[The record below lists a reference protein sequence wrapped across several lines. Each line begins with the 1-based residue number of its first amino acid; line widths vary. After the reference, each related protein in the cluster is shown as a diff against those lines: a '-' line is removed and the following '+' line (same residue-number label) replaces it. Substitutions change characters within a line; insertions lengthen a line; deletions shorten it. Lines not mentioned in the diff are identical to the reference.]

1 MAVRTLDIKLVG
13 HNELGAATREA
24 DRDLRRLTMEA
35 ERSAQRFQKRMARDF
50 SVPRTQGLM
59 DRRNLVASRTVEDQ
73 LYREVRAIEL
83 RRVRE
88 ETMRAARESRMQ
100 LIQQR
105 VRADLGLE
113 TAAAVQ
119 REKIVG
125 EAVKKEAMRQG
136 QQAAAARTGMI
147 GGFSRQ
153 QMQLLIRGGAVT
165 MAGMTLGQV
174 TDKMVEMR
182 DLAADGKAHWTD
194 ITLEIGKSIPLL
206 GGFVRAGENIN
217 ELFTGTKRE
226 VQEIA
231 RHADMI
237 AGAIDIHR
245 KAFFETRAIREQTA
259 MEGTARSRDIARI
272 GMPEPSASI
281 QRYRDQLKTL
291 EEQSRA
297 RQQAEI
303 QAILDESAEAKT
315 IAELRRELNKLVP
328 PDEPDMGRQRFID
341 PDKPHRQA
349 AERKKVLKRR
359 ADIKRQ
365 IAALEEQQDQAV
377 AAVTDREEQILA
389 QARAETAKNI
399 GVIERQEAQKS
410 RAERM
415 RFERQEADARRAH
428 ARTIEDIQRESAE
441 RRTQAE
447 ADLEA
452 MRLRAMGRT
461 HEAELAELREQGRRR
476 QVELDRQQAEARR
489 GVEDAWHRALN
500 QFRGSA
506 VNLFDAARTMD
517 GRHITDT
524 FRRELMV
531 RHITDTFRREWMAS
545 QEAMRGLMRQWEIAG
560 AVGEATDAERQAAQ
574 RMEAERRALLTSEAE
589 KSVRREIMDMQMRS
603 LDTMGE
609 QGRMEAEKLRIADE
623 YLRKQ
628 ERLEQISR
636 DMALSAEVR
645 AEAEKMLAKLDTDKA
660 SALARIRP
668 QQTATQAYVQSA
680 EGYLRR
686 GAADYFAE
694 LSRKAGSE
702 TMAESPEVRATRD
715 VKKVNE
721 DQLKVL
727 NEMKNA
733 MQTLASRIG
742 QAAYR
747 AWQ

>member
-13 HNELGAATREA
+13 HNEIGAATREA
-24 DRDLRRLTMEA
+24 DRDLRRMTMEA
-35 ERSAQRFQKRMARDF
+35 ERNAQRMQQRMQRDF

-59 DRRNLVASRTVEDQ
+59 DRRDLVASRTVEDQ
-73 LYREVRAIEL
+73 LYRETRAIEL
-83 RRVRE
+83 RRIRE

-113 TAAAVQ
+113 VSAAVQ

-147 GGFSRQ
+147 GGFSQQ
-153 QMQLLIRGGAVT
+153 QMQLLIRGGAVA

-182 DLAADGKAHWTD
+182 DLASDGKANWAD
-194 ITLEIGKSIPLL
+194 ISLEIGKSIPLL

-217 ELFTGTKRE
+217 ELLTGQKRHW
-226 VQEIA
+226 QEIHD
-231 RHADMI
+231 RIELVDT
-237 AGAIDIHR
+237 AIDAHR
-245 KAFFETRAIREQTA
+245 RTILRTADAQRQAEMQALTRRE
-259 MEGTARSRDIARI
+259 SISLI
-272 GMPEPSASI
+272 GVPEPSRSI
-281 QRYRDQLKTL
+281 RAEENRHRQLVRESRERERQAVKAIT
-291 EEQSRA
+291 EESE
-297 RQQAEI
+297 QAKI
-303 QAILDESAEAKT
+303 
-315 IAELRRELNKLVP
+315 LRRLQE
-328 PDEPDMGRQRFID
+328 
-341 PDKPHRQA
+341 
-349 AERKKVLKRR
+349 ERKKFTNDADPRR
-359 ADIKRQ
+359 KKLDRQ
-365 IAALEEQQDQAV
+365 IQLAEDALAEEERV
-377 AAVTDREEQILA
+377 
-389 QARAETAKNI
+389 
-399 GVIERQEAQKS
+399 ERQKERTTRNLDRIATRRTIGEIEAS
-410 RAERM
+410 RLRQIRDDRM
-415 RFERQEADARRAH
+415 RSEQQEADARRAH
-428 ARTIEDIQRESAE
+428 ARMIEDIQRDSAE

-476 QVELDRQQAEARR
+476 QVELDRQQAEAQR
-489 GVEDAWHRALN
+489 GVEDAGHRALN

-506 VNLFDAARTMD
+506 VNLFDAARTRD
-517 GRHITDT
+517 G
-524 FRRELMV
+524 

-545 QEAMRGLMRQWEIAG
+545 QEAMRGLMRQREIAG
-560 AVGEATDAERQAAQ
+560 AAGEATDAERQAAQ

-715 VKKVNE
+715 VRKVNE

-727 NEMKNA
+727 NEIKNA